1 MDTLPQNKRNRLAS
15 LSLSFGIIA
24 ALVLIFYFIIASLLI
39 LTANQPQLH
48 QFLFYIFYFL
58 FAFAF
63 LTPLVAISA
72 GIVALRQIRKYPE
85 GGRGAAI
92 TGILLGIVGF
102 VPVILQVWVWLA
114 AS

>member
-1 MDTLPQNKRNRLAS
+1 MGTIPQEKRNRVAG

-24 ALVLIFYFIIASLLI
+24 ALVFFLYIIIASLLI
-39 LTANQPQLH
+39 VTTDQPQLH

-63 LTPLVAISA
+63 LTPLVATGA
-72 GIVALRQIRKYPE
+72 GIVALRQICKNPE
-85 GGRGAAI
+85 SGRGAAI

-114 AS
+114 QV